1 MATRKQQEFEAH
13 ALVHLDALYRVAR
26 RVSQSSAEAEDL
38 VQDVVY
44 RAYRSFSRF
53 RRGTNCKAWLFKIL
67 LNVRLSR
74 DAAARQG
81 RTNVIPLAAAYPQ
94 RRDDAAD
101 PERLVSAR
109 IELERVRKA
118 LDSLPEEYRVAL
130 LLCDV
135 EGLSYQHAARVMGCP
150 VGTVRSR
157 LARARALLRQ
167 RLEAS
172 ATQDVGEVDSR

>member
-1 MATRKQQEFEAH
+1 MASCKQREFEAH
-13 ALVHLDALYRVAR
+13 ALAHVDALYRVAR
-26 RVSQSSAEAEDL
+26 RMSQSAAEAEDL
-38 VQDVVY
+38 VQEVFY

-53 RRGTNCKAWLFKIL
+53 RKGSNCKAWLFKIL

-74 DAAARQG
+74 AAAVRQG
-81 RTNVIPLAAAYPQ
+81 RTKVIPLAAFSQ

-118 LDSLPEEYRVAL
+118 LDSLPEEYRAAL

-135 EGLSYQHAARVMGCP
+135 EGLSYKHAARVMGCP

-157 LARARALLRQ
+157 LARGRALLRQ

-172 ATQDVGEVDSR
+172 ASQNVGEVDAR